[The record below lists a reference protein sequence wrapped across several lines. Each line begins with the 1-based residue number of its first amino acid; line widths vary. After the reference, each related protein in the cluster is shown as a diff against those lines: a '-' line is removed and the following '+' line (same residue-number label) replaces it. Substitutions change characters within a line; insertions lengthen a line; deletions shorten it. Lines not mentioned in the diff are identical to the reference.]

1 MSLREILLFIKKQS
15 LSFSSLS
22 SRHKGRYSCID
33 VLVNMP
39 LTKKNPRRTGTNL
52 MLSQQLQHWFTKI
65 TAKSPFFFAILDNQ
79 HHYALVNGRYC
90 DLSGL
95 TPAEMVGMC
104 DSEIL
109 GKQFYQQLKPYYE
122 RAFNGETLE
131 AEITLDDIDLETS
144 VHFSLT
150 PVETEGK
157 VEHIVFH
164 AIDTSEKQILVRS
177 LEESE
182 GKFSTL
188 TTILPDGLLLVEED
202 CILSANPA
210 ALRLLGFEMI
220 QELLGESFSRLF
232 VDEKTKTVF
241 AKSLENQIVKAP
253 LVCLTGPRCGFERK
267 VQLHAG
273 ATKLLGG
280 NTQIVLI
287 QDAEVSNKILSP
299 TSKEDAHLD
308 SLTGLYN
315 RFGFTKRLEQLIH
328 NETPL
333 IMLYLD
339 IDNFKNINDSLGH
352 HIGDKVIKEVSSRL
366 KRLLPPQAI
375 LGHLGGD
382 EFGLILPEPE
392 NNRMAEMLSE
402 RIISLINQ
410 PFDLHHFS
418 KRLACSIGSVAYPG
432 DGNDARILLQN
443 ADTAMY
449 EAKDRG
455 RNRLI
460 KFNDQMNKEARMR
473 LWLEI
478 ELQKALQQN
487 GLEVWYQPKV
497 NARDFSING
506 AEALIR
512 WKHPVEGYIS
522 PGAFI
527 PVAERAGLIE
537 HLGRVVMR
545 DVFNTVK
552 RWKLQGILPGRVAIN
567 LSPEQFGNPKLIDY
581 MEKLLRTTELDPNCI
596 TFELT
601 ESAVMSDSE
610 HTLQMLNA
618 IKKLGFSLS
627 IDDFGTGYSS
637 LSYLARFPIDELKID
652 RAFITDIDTLPK
664 QITVIEN
671 IINLGK
677 SLNLTVVAE
686 GVETQQ
692 QATLLS
698 NLNCHSI
705 QGFHFHRPQP
715 KQDIEELFAQNRRH
729 KN

>member
-1 MSLREILLFIKKQS
+1 
-15 LSFSSLS
+15 
-22 SRHKGRYSCID
+22 
-33 VLVNMP
+33 
-39 LTKKNPRRTGTNL
+39 

-65 TAKSPFFFAILDNQ
+65 TANSPFFFAILDSQ
-79 HHYALVNGRYC
+79 HNYAMVNGRYC
-90 DLSGL
+90 DIAGLSNQEL
-95 TPAEMVGMC
+95 VGMS
-104 DSEIL
+104 DTQTL
-109 GKQFYQQLKPYYE
+109 GKHFYNQLKPYYE
-122 RAFNGETLE
+122 RAFNGESLE
-131 AEITLDDIDLETS
+131 AEITLNEIDLETS
-144 VHFSLT
+144 LHFSLA
-150 PVETEGK
+150 PIEIDNKIEYVA
-157 VEHIVFH
+157 FH
-164 AIDTSEKQILVRS
+164 AVDTSEKHILVRS

-188 TTILPDGLLLVEED
+188 TTLLPDGLLLVEED
-202 CILSANPA
+202 CIISANPA
-210 ALRLLGFEMI
+210 AVRLLGFEDNSD
-220 QELLGESFSRLF
+220 LLGEELSRLF

-241 AKSLENQIVKAP
+241 SKSLSSSLAKAP
-253 LVCLTGPRCGFERK
+253 LTCLTGPRCGFERR
-267 VQLHAG
+267 VQLHADD
-273 ATKLLGG
+273 AMVLGS
-280 NTQIVLI
+280 NTQLVLI
-287 QDAEVSNKILSP
+287 QDADETPKHLSNKPL
-299 TSKEDAHLD
+299 EDAHID

-315 RFGFTKRLEQLIH
+315 RFGFTKRLEQFIH

-333 IMLYLD
+333 LLLYLD

-366 KRLLPPQAI
+366 KRLLPQHAVV
-375 LGHLGGD
+375 GHLGGD

-392 NNRMAEMLSE
+392 NNRMAEILAE

-418 KRLACSIGSVAYPG
+418 KRLACSIGSVTYPG

-545 DVFNTVK
+545 EVFSTVK

-618 IKKLGFSLS
+618 IKKLGFALS

-652 RAFITDIDTLPK
+652 RAFINDIDTLPK
-664 QITVIEN
+664 QVTVIEN

-698 NLNCHSI
+698 NLNCNSI
-705 QGFHFHRPQP
+705 QGFHFYRPQP
-715 KQDIEELFAQNRRH
+715 KQEVEELFAQHRRH

>member
-1 MSLREILLFIKKQS
+1 
-15 LSFSSLS
+15 
-22 SRHKGRYSCID
+22 
-33 VLVNMP
+33 MP
-39 LTKKNPRRTGTNL
+39 
-52 MLSQQLQHWFTKI
+52 SQHLQHWFAKI
-65 TAKSPFFFAILDNQ
+65 TSNSPFFFAILNDQ
-79 HHYALVNGRYC
+79 HNYVMVNERYC
-90 DLSGL
+90 DIAGLSTTEL
-95 TPAEMVGMC
+95 VGMN
-104 DSEIL
+104 DSQIL
-109 GKQFYQQLKPYYE
+109 GEHFYRHLKPYYE
-122 RAFNGETLE
+122 RAFQGETLE
-131 AEITLDDIDLETS
+131 TELTLHEIDLETS
-144 VHFSLT
+144 LHFSLS
-150 PVETEGK
+150 PIMGDKK
-157 VEHIVFH
+157 VENIVFH
-164 AIDTSEKQILVRS
+164 AIDTSEKQILIRS

-182 GKFSTL
+182 NKFSTL
-188 TTILPDGLLLVEED
+188 TSLLPDGLLLVDDD
-202 CILSANPA
+202 CIISANPA
-210 ALRLLGFEMI
+210 SARLLGFENTS
-220 QELLGESFSRLF
+220 ELLGEELSRLF
-232 VDEKTKTVF
+232 VDEKSKTVF
-241 AKSLENQIVKAP
+241 SSPLSLLLAGAP
-253 LVCLTGPRCGFERK
+253 LVCLTGPKCGFERK

-273 ATKLLGG
+273 ATVVLG
-280 NTQIVLI
+280 NSSQLILI
-287 QDAEVSNKILSP
+287 QDAEDAPKQLSS
-299 TSKEDAHLD
+299 TMHADIHID
-308 SLTGLYN
+308 SLTNLYN
-315 RFGFTKRLEQLIH
+315 RFGFTKRLEQFIQ

-333 IMLYLD
+333 VMLYLD

-352 HIGDKVIKEVSSRL
+352 HIGDKVIKEVSARL
-366 KRLLPPQAI
+366 KRLLPQQAI
-375 LGHLGGD
+375 VGHLGGD
-382 EFGLILPEPE
+382 EFGLILPDPE
-392 NNRMAEMLSE
+392 NSRAAEMLAE

-432 DGNDARILLQN
+432 DGSDARVLLQN

-506 AEALIR
+506 AEALVR
-512 WKHPVEGYIS
+512 WKHPVEGYIN

-527 PVAERAGLIE
+527 PVAEKAGLIE

-545 DVFNTVK
+545 DVFSTVK

-567 LSPEQFGNPKLIDY
+567 LSPEQFCNPKLIDY

-698 NLNCHSI
+698 NLNCNSI
-705 QGFHFHRPQP
+705 QGFHFYRPQP
-715 KQDIEELFAQNRRH
+715 RQEVEELFVQNRRH
-729 KN
+729 RSNPK

>member
-1 MSLREILLFIKKQS
+1 
-15 LSFSSLS
+15 
-22 SRHKGRYSCID
+22 
-33 VLVNMP
+33 MP
-39 LTKKNPRRTGTNL
+39 
-52 MLSQQLQHWFTKI
+52 SQQLKHWFATL
-65 TAKSPFFFAILDNQ
+65 TSNSPFFFAILDKKHN
-79 HHYALVNGRYC
+79 YRMVSDRYC
-90 DLSGL
+90 DIAGLSHEEIIGL
-95 TPAEMVGMC
+95 NDCQV
-104 DSEIL
+104 L
-109 GKQFYQQLKPYYE
+109 GEQFYKKLAPYYQ
-122 RAFNGETLE
+122 RAFKGTHVE
-131 AEITLDDIDLETS
+131 AEITLDETDLETS
-144 VHFSLT
+144 LHFSLS
-150 PVETEGK
+150 PVFEGNEIRF
-157 VEHIVFH
+157 VVFH
-164 AIDTSEKQILVRS
+164 AVDTSEKQILVRS

-182 GKFSTL
+182 SKFAKL
-188 TTILPDGLLLVEED
+188 TQLLPDGLLLIED
-202 CILSANPA
+202 DIIISANPA
-210 ALRLLGFEMI
+210 SARLLGLNSPH
-220 QELLGESFSRLF
+220 ELLGEELCRLF
-232 VDEKTKTVF
+232 IDENSKKVF
-241 AKSLENQIVKAP
+241 SHRLSALISDKP
-253 LVCLTGPRCGFERK
+253 FVCLTSARCGFERK
-267 VQLHAG
+267 VQLHADST
-273 ATKLLGG
+273 AILGSES
-280 NTQIVLI
+280 QIILI
-287 QDAEVSNKILSP
+287 QDADDTPKNLSSASN
-299 TSKEDAHLD
+299 EDIHID
-308 SLTGLYN
+308 SLTKLYN
-315 RFGFTKRLEQLIH
+315 RFGFTKRLEQLIKKQ
-328 NETPL
+328 TPL
-333 IMLYLD
+333 LVFYLD

-352 HIGDKVIKEVSSRL
+352 HIGDKVIQEVSARL
-366 KRLLPPQAI
+366 KRLLPNQAI
-375 LGHLGGD
+375 IGHLGGD
-382 EFGLILPEPE
+382 EFGVILPEPE
-392 NNRMAEMLSE
+392 NTRMAEILSD

-418 KRLACSIGSVAYPG
+418 KRLACSIGSVRYPE
-432 DGNDARILLQN
+432 DGQDARILLQN

-506 AEALIR
+506 AEALVR

-522 PGAFI
+522 PGSFI

-552 RWKLQGILPGRVAIN
+552 RWKQQGILPGRVAIN
-567 LSPEQFGNPKLIDY
+567 LSPEQFGNPQLIDF
-581 MEKLLRTTELDPNCI
+581 MEKLLRTTELDPSCI

-618 IKKLGFSLS
+618 IKKLGFALS

-652 RAFITDIDTLPK
+652 RAFINDIDTLPK
-664 QITVIEN
+664 QVTVIEN

-677 SLNLTVVAE
+677 SLDLTVVAE
-686 GVETQQ
+686 GVETHQ

-698 NLNCHSI
+698 NLQCNAI
-705 QGFHFHRPQP
+705 QGFHFYRPQP
-715 KQDIEELFAQNRRH
+715 KHEIEELFVQNRRH

>member
-1 MSLREILLFIKKQS
+1 MCYLRCNILMNISALES
-15 LSFSSLS
+15 GSSL
-22 SRHKGRYSCID
+22 
-33 VLVNMP
+33 MP
-39 LTKKNPRRTGTNL
+39 
-52 MLSQQLQHWFTKI
+52 SQHLQHWFAKI
-65 TAKSPFFFAILDNQ
+65 TSNSPFFFAILNDQ
-79 HHYALVNGRYC
+79 HNYVMVNERYC
-90 DLSGL
+90 DIAGLSTTEL
-95 TPAEMVGMC
+95 VGMN
-104 DSEIL
+104 DSQIL
-109 GKQFYQQLKPYYE
+109 GEHFYRHLKPYYE
-122 RAFNGETLE
+122 RAFQGETLE
-131 AEITLDDIDLETS
+131 TELTLHEIDLETS
-144 VHFSLT
+144 LHFSLS
-150 PVETEGK
+150 PIMGDKK
-157 VEHIVFH
+157 VENIVFH
-164 AIDTSEKQILVRS
+164 AIDTSEKQILIRS

-182 GKFSTL
+182 NKFSTL
-188 TTILPDGLLLVEED
+188 TSLLPDGLLLVDDD
-202 CILSANPA
+202 CIISANPA
-210 ALRLLGFEMI
+210 SARLLGFENTS
-220 QELLGESFSRLF
+220 ELLGEELSRLF
-232 VDEKTKTVF
+232 VDEKSKTVF
-241 AKSLENQIVKAP
+241 SSPLSLLLAGAP
-253 LVCLTGPRCGFERK
+253 LVCLTGPKCGFERK

-273 ATKLLGG
+273 ATVVLG
-280 NTQIVLI
+280 NSSQLILI
-287 QDAEVSNKILSP
+287 QDAEDAPKQLSS
-299 TSKEDAHLD
+299 TMHADIHID
-308 SLTGLYN
+308 SLTNLYN
-315 RFGFTKRLEQLIH
+315 RFGFTKRLEQFIQ

-333 IMLYLD
+333 VMLYLD

-352 HIGDKVIKEVSSRL
+352 HIGDKVIKEVSARL
-366 KRLLPPQAI
+366 KRLLPQQAI
-375 LGHLGGD
+375 VGHLGGD
-382 EFGLILPEPE
+382 EFGLILPDPE
-392 NNRMAEMLSE
+392 NSRAAEMLAE

-432 DGNDARILLQN
+432 DGSDARVLLQN

-506 AEALIR
+506 AEALVR
-512 WKHPVEGYIS
+512 WKHPVEGYIN

-527 PVAERAGLIE
+527 PVAEKAGLIE

-545 DVFNTVK
+545 DVFSTVK

-567 LSPEQFGNPKLIDY
+567 LSPEQFCNPKLIDY

-698 NLNCHSI
+698 NLNCNSI
-705 QGFHFHRPQP
+705 QGFHFYRPQP
-715 KQDIEELFAQNRRH
+715 RQEVEELFVQNRRH
-729 KN
+729 RSTPK

>member
-1 MSLREILLFIKKQS
+1 
-15 LSFSSLS
+15 
-22 SRHKGRYSCID
+22 
-33 VLVNMP
+33 MP
-39 LTKKNPRRTGTNL
+39 
-52 MLSQQLQHWFTKI
+52 SQQLQHWFATL
-65 TAKSPFFFAILDNQ
+65 TSNSPFFFAILDKKHN
-79 HHYALVNGRYC
+79 YRMVSDRYC
-90 DLSGL
+90 DIAGL
-95 TPAEMVGMC
+95 GHDEIVGLN
-104 DSEIL
+104 DSQVL
-109 GKQFYQQLKPYYE
+109 GEQFYKKLSPYYQ
-122 RAFNGETLE
+122 RAFKGDHVE
-131 AEITLDDIDLETS
+131 AEITLDETDLETS
-144 VHFSLT
+144 LHFSLS
-150 PVETEGK
+150 PVHEENEIRF
-157 VEHIVFH
+157 VVFH

-182 GKFSTL
+182 SKFAKL
-188 TTILPDGLLLVEED
+188 TQLLPDGLLLVED
-202 CILSANPA
+202 DIIISANPA
-210 ALRLLGFEMI
+210 SARLLGLNSPH
-220 QELLGESFSRLF
+220 ELLGEELTRLF
-232 VDEKTKTVF
+232 IDENSKKVF
-241 AKSLENQIVKAP
+241 THRISTLLSEKP
-253 LVCLTGPRCGFERK
+253 FVCLTSARCGFERK
-267 VQLHAG
+267 IQLHADTT
-273 ATKLLGG
+273 AILGSES
-280 NTQIVLI
+280 QIILI
-287 QDAEVSNKILSP
+287 QDADDAPKLLSSNSN
-299 TSKEDAHLD
+299 EDAHID
-308 SLTGLYN
+308 SLTKLYN
-315 RFGFTKRLEQLIH
+315 RFGFTKRLEQLIKSQ
-328 NETPL
+328 TPL
-333 IMLYLD
+333 LVFYLD

-352 HIGDKVIKEVSSRL
+352 HIGDKVIQEVSARL
-366 KRLLPPQAI
+366 KRSLPNQAI
-375 LGHLGGD
+375 IGHLGGD
-382 EFGLILPEPE
+382 EFGIILPEPE
-392 NNRMAEMLSE
+392 NTRMAEILSE

-418 KRLACSIGSVAYPG
+418 KRLACSIGSVRYPE
-432 DGNDARILLQN
+432 DGQDARILLQN

-506 AEALIR
+506 AEALVR

-567 LSPEQFGNPKLIDY
+567 LSPEQFGNPQLIDY
-581 MEKLLRTTELDPNCI
+581 MEKLLRTTELDPSCI

-618 IKKLGFSLS
+618 IKKLGFALS

-652 RAFITDIDTLPK
+652 RAFINDIDTLPK
-664 QITVIEN
+664 QVTVIEN

-677 SLNLTVVAE
+677 SLDLTVVAE
-686 GVETQQ
+686 GVETHQ

-698 NLNCHSI
+698 NLQCNSI
-705 QGFHFHRPQP
+705 QGFHFYRPQP
-715 KQDIEELFAQNRRH
+715 KHEVEELFAQNRRH

>member
-1 MSLREILLFIKKQS
+1 
-15 LSFSSLS
+15 
-22 SRHKGRYSCID
+22 
-33 VLVNMP
+33 
-39 LTKKNPRRTGTNL
+39 
-52 MLSQQLQHWFTKI
+52 MLSQQLQHWFKEI
-65 TAKSPFFFAILDNQ
+65 TANSPFFFAILDNQ
-79 HHYALVNGRYC
+79 HNYAVVNGRYC
-90 DLSGL
+90 DIAGL
-95 TPAEMVGMC
+95 TPPELVGMS
-104 DSEIL
+104 DSQIM
-109 GKQFYQQLKPYYE
+109 GQQFYNHLKPYYD
-122 RAFNGETLE
+122 RAFKGESIE
-131 AEITLDDIDLETS
+131 AEMTMGDLDLETS
-144 VHFSLT
+144 LHFNISPLNT
-150 PVETEGK
+150 DGK
-157 VEHIVFH
+157 IEHIIFH
-164 AIDTSEKQILVRS
+164 ALDTSEKQILIRS

-188 TTILPDGLLLVEED
+188 TSLVPEGIMLVEDD
-202 CILSANPA
+202 CIISANPA
-210 ALRLLGFEMI
+210 ALRLLGFESV
-220 QELLGESFSRLF
+220 QDVLGESLSRLF

-241 AKSLENQIVKAP
+241 SSSLVSSLGEAP
-253 LVCLTGPRCGFERK
+253 LTCLTGPRCGFERK
-267 VQLHAG
+267 VQLLAD
-273 ATKLLGG
+273 ATMILGSDS
-280 NTQIVLI
+280 QLVLI
-287 QDAEVSNKILSP
+287 QDADSTPKKLSP
-299 TSKEDAHLD
+299 TQHEDAHVD

-328 NETPL
+328 NDTPL

-366 KRLLPPQAI
+366 KRLLPPHAV

-382 EFGLILPEPE
+382 EFGIILPEPD

-402 RIISLINQ
+402 RIISLVNQ

-545 DVFNTVK
+545 EVFTTVK

-581 MEKLLRTTELDPNCI
+581 MEKLLRTTELDPSCI

-618 IKKLGFSLS
+618 IKRLGFALS

-652 RAFITDIDTLPK
+652 RAFISDIDTLPK

-698 NLNCHSI
+698 NLNCNSI

-715 KQDIEELFAQNRRH
+715 RQEVEELFAQNRRH

>member
-1 MSLREILLFIKKQS
+1 
-15 LSFSSLS
+15 
-22 SRHKGRYSCID
+22 
-33 VLVNMP
+33 
-39 LTKKNPRRTGTNL
+39 
-52 MLSQQLQHWFTKI
+52 
-65 TAKSPFFFAILDNQ
+65 
-79 HHYALVNGRYC
+79 LVNGRYC
-90 DLSGL
+90 DIAGLSPQEL
-95 TPAEMVGMC
+95 VGMN
-104 DSEIL
+104 DSQIL
-109 GKQFYQQLKPYYE
+109 GEQFYELLKPYYE
-122 RAFNGETLE
+122 RTFSGEALE
-131 AEITLDDIDLETS
+131 AEITLGGNDLETS
-144 VHFSLT
+144 LHFSLS
-150 PVETEGK
+150 PIKAENG
-157 VEHIVFH
+157 VEHVIFH
-164 AIDTSEKQILVRS
+164 AIDTSEKHILIRS

-188 TTILPDGLLLVEED
+188 TSLLPDGLLLVEDD
-202 CILSANPA
+202 CIISANPA
-210 ALRLLGFEMI
+210 AIRLLGFESTSN
-220 QELLGESFSRLF
+220 LLGETFSRLF

-241 AKSLENQIVKAP
+241 SDNLSSTLGEAP
-253 LVCLTGPRCGFERK
+253 LMCLTGPRCGFERR
-267 VQLHAG
+267 VQLNADS
-273 ATKLLGG
+273 TTLLGS
-280 NTQIVLI
+280 NSQLVLI
-287 QDAEVSNKILSP
+287 QDAEATPKLLSNAGQ
-299 TSKEDAHLD
+299 EDAHID

-315 RFGFTKRLEQLIH
+315 RFGFTKRLEQLIQ
-328 NETPL
+328 NDTPL

-366 KRLLPPQAI
+366 KRLLPQQAV

-522 PGAFI
+522 PAAFI

-545 DVFNTVK
+545 DVFSTVK

-581 MEKLLRTTELDPNCI
+581 MEKLLRTTELDPSCI

-601 ESAVMSDSE
+601 ESAVMSDSD

-637 LSYLARFPIDELKID
+637 LSYLARFPLDELKID

-664 QITVIEN
+664 QVTVIEN

-698 NLNCHSI
+698 NLNCNSI
-705 QGFHFHRPQP
+705 QGFHFHRPTISLGKSNGTP
-715 KQDIEELFAQNRRH
+715 MPSR
-729 KN
+729 

>member
-1 MSLREILLFIKKQS
+1 
-15 LSFSSLS
+15 
-22 SRHKGRYSCID
+22 
-33 VLVNMP
+33 MP
-39 LTKKNPRRTGTNL
+39 
-52 MLSQQLQHWFTKI
+52 SQQLKHWFATL
-65 TAKSPFFFAILDNQ
+65 TSNSPFFFAILDKKHN
-79 HHYALVNGRYC
+79 YRMVSDRYC
-90 DLSGL
+90 DIAGLSHEEIIGL
-95 TPAEMVGMC
+95 NDCQV
-104 DSEIL
+104 L
-109 GKQFYQQLKPYYE
+109 GEQFYKKLAPYYQ
-122 RAFNGETLE
+122 RAFKGTHVE
-131 AEITLDDIDLETS
+131 AEITLDETDLETS
-144 VHFSLT
+144 LHFSLS
-150 PVETEGK
+150 PVFEGNEIRF
-157 VEHIVFH
+157 VVFH
-164 AIDTSEKQILVRS
+164 AVDTSEKQILVRS

-182 GKFSTL
+182 SKFAKL
-188 TTILPDGLLLVEED
+188 TQLLPDGLLLIED
-202 CILSANPA
+202 DIIISANPA
-210 ALRLLGFEMI
+210 SARLLGLNSPH
-220 QELLGESFSRLF
+220 ELLGEELSRLF
-232 VDEKTKTVF
+232 IDENSKKVF
-241 AKSLENQIVKAP
+241 SHRLSALISDKP
-253 LVCLTGPRCGFERK
+253 FVCLTSARCGFERK
-267 VQLHAG
+267 VQLHADST
-273 ATKLLGG
+273 AILGSES
-280 NTQIVLI
+280 QIILI
-287 QDAEVSNKILSP
+287 QDADDTPKNLSSASN
-299 TSKEDAHLD
+299 EDIHID
-308 SLTGLYN
+308 SLTKLYN
-315 RFGFTKRLEQLIH
+315 RFGFTKRLEQLIKKQ
-328 NETPL
+328 TPL
-333 IMLYLD
+333 LVFYLD

-352 HIGDKVIKEVSSRL
+352 HIGDKVIQEVSARL
-366 KRLLPPQAI
+366 KRLLPNQAI
-375 LGHLGGD
+375 IGHLGGD
-382 EFGLILPEPE
+382 EFGVILPEPE
-392 NNRMAEMLSE
+392 NTRMAEILSD

-418 KRLACSIGSVAYPG
+418 KRLACSIGSVRYPE
-432 DGNDARILLQN
+432 DGQDARILLQN

-506 AEALIR
+506 AEALVR

-522 PGAFI
+522 PGSFI

-552 RWKLQGILPGRVAIN
+552 RWKQQGILPGRVAIN
-567 LSPEQFGNPKLIDY
+567 LSPEQFGNPQLIDF
-581 MEKLLRTTELDPNCI
+581 MEKLLRTTELDPSCI

-618 IKKLGFSLS
+618 IKKLGFALS

-652 RAFITDIDTLPK
+652 RAFINDIDTLPK
-664 QITVIEN
+664 QVTVIEN

-677 SLNLTVVAE
+677 SLDLTVVAE
-686 GVETQQ
+686 GVETHQ

-698 NLNCHSI
+698 NLQCNAI
-705 QGFHFHRPQP
+705 QGFHFYRPQP
-715 KQDIEELFAQNRRH
+715 KHEIEELFVQNRRH

>member
-1 MSLREILLFIKKQS
+1 
-15 LSFSSLS
+15 
-22 SRHKGRYSCID
+22 
-33 VLVNMP
+33 
-39 LTKKNPRRTGTNL
+39 
-52 MLSQQLQHWFTKI
+52 MLSQQIQHWFTKI
-65 TAKSPFFFAILDNQ
+65 TANSPFFFAILDNQ
-79 HHYALVNGRYC
+79 HNYAMVNGRYC
-90 DLSGL
+90 DIAGL
-95 TPAEMVGMC
+95 TPTELIGMC
-104 DSEIL
+104 DSQIM
-109 GKQFYQQLKPYYE
+109 GQQFYEHLKPYYQ
-122 RAFNGETLE
+122 RAFKGESIE
-131 AEITLDDIDLETS
+131 AEMTMGDLDLETS
-144 VHFSLT
+144 LHFNLS
-150 PVETEGK
+150 PIETEGK
-157 VEHIVFH
+157 VEHVIFH
-164 AIDTSEKQILVRS
+164 ALDTSEKQILIRS

-182 GKFSTL
+182 GKFSKL
-188 TTILPDGLLLVEED
+188 TSLLPEGIFLVEDD

-210 ALRLLGFEMI
+210 ALRLLGFNSI
-220 QELLGESFSRLF
+220 QDVLGESLSRLF

-241 AKSLENQIVKAP
+241 SKSFSNMLGETP
-253 LVCLTGPRCGFERK
+253 LTCLTSPRCGFERK
-267 VQLHAG
+267 VHLQADAAMILGSDSQL
-273 ATKLLGG
+273 
-280 NTQIVLI
+280 ILI
-287 QDAEVSNKILSP
+287 QDAESTPTALT
-299 TSKEDAHLD
+299 TSKQDDIHLD

-366 KRLLPPQAI
+366 KRLLPQQAV

-382 EFGLILPEPE
+382 EFGIILPEPE

-545 DVFNTVK
+545 EVFSTVK

-581 MEKLLRTTELDPNCI
+581 MEKLLRTTELDPSSI

-618 IKKLGFSLS
+618 IKKLGFALS

-652 RAFITDIDTLPK
+652 RAFISDIDTLPK

-677 SLNLTVVAE
+677 SLDLTVVAE

-705 QGFHFHRPQP
+705 QGFHFYRPQP
-715 KQDIEELFAQNRRH
+715 RQEVEELFAQNRRH
-729 KN
+729 KS

>member
-1 MSLREILLFIKKQS
+1 
-15 LSFSSLS
+15 
-22 SRHKGRYSCID
+22 
-33 VLVNMP
+33 MP
-39 LTKKNPRRTGTNL
+39 
-52 MLSQQLQHWFTKI
+52 SQQLKHWFATL
-65 TAKSPFFFAILDNQ
+65 TSNSPFFFAILDKKHN
-79 HHYALVNGRYC
+79 YRMVSDRYC
-90 DLSGL
+90 DIAGLSHEEIIGL
-95 TPAEMVGMC
+95 NDCQV
-104 DSEIL
+104 L
-109 GKQFYQQLKPYYE
+109 GEQFYKKLAPYYH
-122 RAFNGETLE
+122 RAFKGTHVE
-131 AEITLDDIDLETS
+131 AEITLDETDLETS
-144 VHFSLT
+144 LHFSLS
-150 PVETEGK
+150 PVFEGNEIRF
-157 VEHIVFH
+157 VVFH
-164 AIDTSEKQILVRS
+164 AVDTSEKQILVRS

-182 GKFSTL
+182 SKFAKL
-188 TTILPDGLLLVEED
+188 TQLLPDGLLLIED
-202 CILSANPA
+202 DIIISANPA
-210 ALRLLGFEMI
+210 SARLLGLNSPH
-220 QELLGESFSRLF
+220 ELLGEELSRVFIDENSKKVFSHRLSALISDKPF
-232 VDEKTKTVF
+232 
-241 AKSLENQIVKAP
+241 
-253 LVCLTGPRCGFERK
+253 VCLTSARCGFERK
-267 VQLHAG
+267 VQLHADST
-273 ATKLLGG
+273 AILGSES
-280 NTQIVLI
+280 QIILI
-287 QDAEVSNKILSP
+287 QDADDTPKNLSSASN
-299 TSKEDAHLD
+299 EDIHID
-308 SLTGLYN
+308 SLTKLYN
-315 RFGFTKRLEQLIH
+315 RFGFTKRLEQLIKKQ
-328 NETPL
+328 TPL
-333 IMLYLD
+333 LVFYLD

-352 HIGDKVIKEVSSRL
+352 HIGDKVIQEVSARL
-366 KRLLPPQAI
+366 KRLLPNQAI
-375 LGHLGGD
+375 IGHLGGD
-382 EFGLILPEPE
+382 EFGVILPEPE
-392 NNRMAEMLSE
+392 NTRMAEILSD

-418 KRLACSIGSVAYPG
+418 KRLACSIGSVRYPE
-432 DGNDARILLQN
+432 DGQDARILLQN

-506 AEALIR
+506 AEALVR

-522 PGAFI
+522 PGSFI

-552 RWKLQGILPGRVAIN
+552 RWKQQGILPGRVAIN
-567 LSPEQFGNPKLIDY
+567 LSPEQFGNPQLIDF
-581 MEKLLRTTELDPNCI
+581 MEKLLRTTELDPSCI

-618 IKKLGFSLS
+618 IKKLGFALS

-652 RAFITDIDTLPK
+652 RAFINDIDTLPK
-664 QITVIEN
+664 QVTVIEN

-677 SLNLTVVAE
+677 SLDLTVVAE
-686 GVETQQ
+686 GVETHQ

-698 NLNCHSI
+698 NLQCNAI
-705 QGFHFHRPQP
+705 QGFHFYRPQP
-715 KQDIEELFAQNRRH
+715 KHEIEELFVQNRRH

>member
-1 MSLREILLFIKKQS
+1 MCYLRCNILMNISALES
-15 LSFSSLS
+15 GSSL
-22 SRHKGRYSCID
+22 
-33 VLVNMP
+33 MP
-39 LTKKNPRRTGTNL
+39 
-52 MLSQQLQHWFTKI
+52 SQHLQHWFAKI
-65 TAKSPFFFAILDNQ
+65 TSNSPFFFAILNDQ
-79 HHYALVNGRYC
+79 HNYVMVNERYC
-90 DLSGL
+90 DIAGLSTTEL
-95 TPAEMVGMC
+95 VGMN
-104 DSEIL
+104 DSQIL
-109 GKQFYQQLKPYYE
+109 GEHFYRHLKPYYE
-122 RAFNGETLE
+122 RAFQGETLE
-131 AEITLDDIDLETS
+131 TELTLHEIDLETS
-144 VHFSLT
+144 LHFSLS
-150 PVETEGK
+150 PIMGDKK
-157 VEHIVFH
+157 VENIVFH
-164 AIDTSEKQILVRS
+164 AIDTSEKQILIRS

-182 GKFSTL
+182 NKFSTL
-188 TTILPDGLLLVEED
+188 TSLLPDGLLLVDDD
-202 CILSANPA
+202 CIISANPA
-210 ALRLLGFEMI
+210 SARLLGFENTS
-220 QELLGESFSRLF
+220 ELLGEELSRLF
-232 VDEKTKTVF
+232 VDEKSKIVF
-241 AKSLENQIVKAP
+241 SSPLSLLLAGAP
-253 LVCLTGPRCGFERK
+253 LVCLTGPKCGFERK

-273 ATKLLGG
+273 ATVVLG
-280 NTQIVLI
+280 NSSQLILI
-287 QDAEVSNKILSP
+287 QDAEDAPKQLSS
-299 TSKEDAHLD
+299 TMHADIHID
-308 SLTGLYN
+308 SLTNLYN
-315 RFGFTKRLEQLIH
+315 RFGFTKRLEQFIQ

-333 IMLYLD
+333 VMLYLD

-352 HIGDKVIKEVSSRL
+352 HIGDKVIKEVSARL
-366 KRLLPPQAI
+366 KRLLPQQAI
-375 LGHLGGD
+375 VGHLGGD
-382 EFGLILPEPE
+382 EFGLILPDPE
-392 NNRMAEMLSE
+392 NSRAAEMLAE

-432 DGNDARILLQN
+432 DGSDARVLLQN

-506 AEALIR
+506 AEALVR
-512 WKHPVEGYIS
+512 WKHPVEGYINPS
-522 PGAFI
+522 AFI
-527 PVAERAGLIE
+527 PVAEKAGLIE

-545 DVFNTVK
+545 DVFSTVK

-567 LSPEQFGNPKLIDY
+567 LSPEQFCNPKLIDY
-581 MEKLLRTTELDPNCI
+581 MEKLLRTTELDANCI

-698 NLNCHSI
+698 NLNCNSI
-705 QGFHFHRPQP
+705 QGFHFYRPQP
-715 KQDIEELFAQNRRH
+715 RQEVEELFVQNRRH
-729 KN
+729 RSTPK

>member
-1 MSLREILLFIKKQS
+1 
-15 LSFSSLS
+15 
-22 SRHKGRYSCID
+22 
-33 VLVNMP
+33 MP
-39 LTKKNPRRTGTNL
+39 
-52 MLSQQLQHWFTKI
+52 SQQFQHWFQQI
-65 TAKSPFFFAILDNQ
+65 TAKGPFFSAIIDNQ
-79 HHYALVNGRYC
+79 HNYVMVNDRYC
-90 DLSGL
+90 EISGL
-95 TPAEMVGMC
+95 SNDELIGMN
-104 DSEIL
+104 DAAIL
-109 GKQFYQQLKPYYE
+109 GQQLYQQFKPYYE
-122 RAFNGETLE
+122 LAFSGEHIETEISLLHLE
-131 AEITLDDIDLETS
+131 IETS
-144 VHFSLT
+144 LSCTFS
-150 PVETEGK
+150 PIQYDEQVQY
-157 VEHIVFH
+157 VAFH
-164 AIDTSEKQILVRS
+164 AVDTSEKQLLVRS

-182 GKFSTL
+182 SKFTAL
-188 TTILPDGLLLVEED
+188 THLLPDGLLLVEND
-202 CILSANPA
+202 CIISANPA
-210 ALRLLGFEMI
+210 AIRLLGFDSVND
-220 QELLGESFSRLF
+220 LLGEELSRLF
-232 VDEKTKTVF
+232 IDENSKTIFNNKLSHLLQET
-241 AKSLENQIVKAP
+241 P
-253 LVCLTGPRCGFERK
+253 LRCLTGPRCSFERK
-267 VQLHAG
+267 VQLQSAK
-273 ATKLLGG
+273 AALLG
-280 NTQIVLI
+280 NDSLLVLI
-287 QDAEVSNKILSP
+287 QDAEKSPKKIS
-299 TSKEDAHLD
+299 TSIHEDAHID

-315 RFGFTKRLEQLIH
+315 RFGFTKRLEQMVK

-366 KRLLPPQAI
+366 KRLLPQQAV

-382 EFGLILPEPE
+382 EFGLVLPEPE
-392 NNRMAEMLSE
+392 NARMAETLAD

-418 KRLACSIGSVAYPG
+418 KRLACSIGSVSYPG

-449 EAKDRG
+449 EAKERG

-506 AEALIR
+506 AEALVR

-527 PVAERAGLIE
+527 PVAEKAGLIE
-537 HLGRVVMR
+537 NLGRVVMR
-545 DVFNTVK
+545 EVFTTVK

-581 MEKLLRTTELDPNCI
+581 MEKLLRSTELDPSCI

-601 ESAVMSDSE
+601 ESAVMSDSA

-618 IKKLGFSLS
+618 IKKLGFALS

-637 LSYLARFPIDELKID
+637 LAYLARFPLDELKID
-652 RAFITDIDTLPK
+652 RAFINEIDILPK
-664 QITVIEN
+664 QVTVIEN

-677 SLNLTVVAE
+677 SLNLSVVAE

-698 NLNCHSI
+698 NLNCNSI
-705 QGFHFHRPQP
+705 QGFHFYRPQP
-715 KQDIEELFAQNRRH
+715 KQEVEELFVQNRRH

>member
-1 MSLREILLFIKKQS
+1 
-15 LSFSSLS
+15 
-22 SRHKGRYSCID
+22 
-33 VLVNMP
+33 MP
-39 LTKKNPRRTGTNL
+39 
-52 MLSQQLQHWFTKI
+52 SQHLQHWFAKI
-65 TAKSPFFFAILDNQ
+65 TENNSFFFAILDDQ
-79 HHYALVNGRYC
+79 HNYVMVNERYC
-90 DLSGL
+90 DIAGLSSTEL
-95 TPAEMVGMC
+95 VGMNDC
-104 DSEIL
+104 QIL
-109 GKQFYQQLKPYYE
+109 GEYFYHHLKPYYE
-122 RAFNGETLE
+122 RAFQGETLE
-131 AEITLDDIDLETS
+131 TELTLHEVDLETS
-144 VHFSLT
+144 LHFSISPILIDKE
-150 PVETEGK
+150 VK
-157 VEHIVFH
+157 QIVFH
-164 AIDTSEKQILVRS
+164 AIDTSEKQILIRS

-182 GKFSTL
+182 SKFSTL
-188 TTILPDGLLLVEED
+188 TCLLPDGLLLVDND
-202 CILSANPA
+202 CIISANPA
-210 ALRLLGFEMI
+210 SARLLGFESTA
-220 QELLGESFSRLF
+220 ELLGEDLSSLF
-232 VDEKTKTVF
+232 IDDKAKTVF
-241 AKSLENQIVKAP
+241 SSQLSSLIAKAP
-253 LVCLTGPRCGFERK
+253 LVCLTGPRCGFERQ
-267 VQLHAG
+267 VQLHASE
-273 ATKLLGG
+273 TVVLG
-280 NTQIVLI
+280 NNSQLVLI
-287 QDAEVSNKILSP
+287 QDAEDSPKQLSA
-299 TSKEDAHLD
+299 TAQADIHID

-315 RFGFTKRLEQLIH
+315 RFGFTKRLEQFIQ
-328 NETPL
+328 NETSL
-333 IMLYLD
+333 VMLYLD

-352 HIGDKVIKEVSSRL
+352 HIGDKVIKEVSMRL
-366 KRLLPPQAI
+366 KRLLPQQAVV
-375 LGHLGGD
+375 GHLGGD

-392 NNRMAEMLSE
+392 NNRAAEMLAE
-402 RIISLINQ
+402 RIIALINQ

-418 KRLACSIGSVAYPG
+418 KRLACSIGSVTYPG
-432 DGNDARILLQN
+432 DGNDARMLLQN

-460 KFNDQMNKEARMR
+460 KFNDQMNKEARMH

-506 AEALIR
+506 AEALVR

-527 PVAERAGLIE
+527 PVAEKAGLIE

-545 DVFNTVK
+545 DVFATVK

-664 QITVIEN
+664 QVTVIEN

-698 NLNCHSI
+698 NLNCNSI
-705 QGFHFHRPQP
+705 QGFHFYRPQP
-715 KQDIEELFAQNRRH
+715 RQEVEELFVQNRRH
-729 KN
+729 RTSLAK

>member
-1 MSLREILLFIKKQS
+1 
-15 LSFSSLS
+15 
-22 SRHKGRYSCID
+22 
-33 VLVNMP
+33 MP
-39 LTKKNPRRTGTNL
+39 
-52 MLSQQLQHWFTKI
+52 SQHLQHWFAKI
-65 TAKSPFFFAILDNQ
+65 TSNSPFFFAVLNDQ
-79 HHYALVNGRYC
+79 HNYVMVNERYC
-90 DLSGL
+90 DIAGLSTTEL
-95 TPAEMVGMC
+95 VGMN
-104 DSEIL
+104 DSQIL
-109 GKQFYQQLKPYYE
+109 GEHFYRHLKPYYE
-122 RAFNGETLE
+122 RAFQGETLE
-131 AEITLDDIDLETS
+131 TELTLHEIDLETS
-144 VHFSLT
+144 LHFSLS
-150 PVETEGK
+150 PIMGDKK
-157 VEHIVFH
+157 VENIVFH
-164 AIDTSEKQILVRS
+164 AIDTSEKQILIRS

-182 GKFSTL
+182 NKFSTL
-188 TTILPDGLLLVEED
+188 TSLLPDGLLLVDDD
-202 CILSANPA
+202 CIISANPA
-210 ALRLLGFEMI
+210 SARLLGFENTS
-220 QELLGESFSRLF
+220 ELLGEELSRLF
-232 VDEKTKTVF
+232 VDEKSKTVF
-241 AKSLENQIVKAP
+241 SSPLSLLLAGAP
-253 LVCLTGPRCGFERK
+253 LVCLTGPKCGFERK

-273 ATKLLGG
+273 ATVVLG
-280 NTQIVLI
+280 NSSQLILI
-287 QDAEVSNKILSP
+287 QDAEDAPKQLSS
-299 TSKEDAHLD
+299 TMHADIHID
-308 SLTGLYN
+308 SLTNLYN
-315 RFGFTKRLEQLIH
+315 RFGFTKRLEQFIQ

-333 IMLYLD
+333 VMLYLD

-352 HIGDKVIKEVSSRL
+352 HIGDKVIKEVSARL
-366 KRLLPPQAI
+366 KRLLPQQAI
-375 LGHLGGD
+375 VGHLGGD
-382 EFGLILPEPE
+382 EFGLILPDPE
-392 NNRMAEMLSE
+392 NSRAAEMLAE

-432 DGNDARILLQN
+432 DGSDARVLLQN

-506 AEALIR
+506 AEALVR
-512 WKHPVEGYIS
+512 WKHPVEGYIN

-527 PVAERAGLIE
+527 PVAEKAGLIE

-545 DVFNTVK
+545 DVFSTVK

-567 LSPEQFGNPKLIDY
+567 LSPEQFCNPKLIDY

-698 NLNCHSI
+698 NLNCNSI
-705 QGFHFHRPQP
+705 QGFHFYRPQP
-715 KQDIEELFAQNRRH
+715 RQEVEELFVQNRRH
-729 KN
+729 RSTPK

>member
-1 MSLREILLFIKKQS
+1 
-15 LSFSSLS
+15 
-22 SRHKGRYSCID
+22 
-33 VLVNMP
+33 MP
-39 LTKKNPRRTGTNL
+39 
-52 MLSQQLQHWFTKI
+52 SQHLQHWFAKI
-65 TAKSPFFFAILDNQ
+65 TSNSPFFFAVLNDQ
-79 HHYALVNGRYC
+79 HNYVMVNERYC
-90 DLSGL
+90 DIAGLSTTEL
-95 TPAEMVGMC
+95 VGMN
-104 DSEIL
+104 DSQIL
-109 GKQFYQQLKPYYE
+109 GEHFYRHLKPYYE
-122 RAFNGETLE
+122 RAFQGETLE
-131 AEITLDDIDLETS
+131 TELTLHEIDLETS
-144 VHFSLT
+144 LHFSLS
-150 PVETEGK
+150 PIMGDKK
-157 VEHIVFH
+157 VENIVFH
-164 AIDTSEKQILVRS
+164 AIDTSEKQILIRS

-182 GKFSTL
+182 NKFSTL
-188 TTILPDGLLLVEED
+188 TSLLPDGLLLVDDD
-202 CILSANPA
+202 CIISANPA
-210 ALRLLGFEMI
+210 SARLLGFENTS
-220 QELLGESFSRLF
+220 ELLGEELSRLF
-232 VDEKTKTVF
+232 VDEKSKTVF
-241 AKSLENQIVKAP
+241 SSPLSLLLTGAP
-253 LVCLTGPRCGFERK
+253 LVCLTGPKCGFERK

-273 ATKLLGG
+273 ATVVLG
-280 NTQIVLI
+280 NSSQLILI
-287 QDAEVSNKILSP
+287 QDAEDAPKQLSS
-299 TSKEDAHLD
+299 TMHADIHID

-315 RFGFTKRLEQLIH
+315 RFGFTKRLEQFIQ

-333 IMLYLD
+333 VMLYLD

-352 HIGDKVIKEVSSRL
+352 HIGDKVIKEVSARL
-366 KRLLPPQAI
+366 KRLLPQQAI
-375 LGHLGGD
+375 VGHLGGD
-382 EFGLILPEPE
+382 EFGLILPDPE
-392 NNRMAEMLSE
+392 NSRAAEMLAE

-432 DGNDARILLQN
+432 DGNDARVLLQN

-506 AEALIR
+506 AEALVR
-512 WKHPVEGYIS
+512 WKHPVEGYINPS
-522 PGAFI
+522 AFI
-527 PVAERAGLIE
+527 PVAEKAGLIE

-545 DVFNTVK
+545 DVFSTVK

-567 LSPEQFGNPKLIDY
+567 LSPEQFCNPKLIDY
-581 MEKLLRTTELDPNCI
+581 MEKLLRTTELDANCI

-601 ESAVMSDSE
+601 ESAVMSDSK

-698 NLNCHSI
+698 NLNCNSI
-705 QGFHFHRPQP
+705 QGFHFYRPQP
-715 KQDIEELFAQNRRH
+715 RQEVEELFVQNRRH
-729 KN
+729 RSTPK